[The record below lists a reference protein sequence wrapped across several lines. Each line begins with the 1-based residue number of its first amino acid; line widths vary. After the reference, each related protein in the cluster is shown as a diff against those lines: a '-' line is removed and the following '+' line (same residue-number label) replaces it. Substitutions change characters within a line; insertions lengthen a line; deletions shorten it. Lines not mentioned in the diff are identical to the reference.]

1 MKKLIAF
8 DLDGTLAPSKS
19 LLPNQIGLL
28 LNQLLDHFQVCI
40 ISGGK
45 YDIFVE
51 NVLTNKELD
60 KNKFKN
66 LHLMPT
72 CGTRYYVYENN
83 KWIKVYSEDFSK
95 SEKKQIIEALQKGF
109 EESGYKEI
117 ETYGELIED
126 RESQITLS
134 TLGQDIIRLLGK
146 KGLQI
151 KEDWDPND
159 HKKRIICDLVQPL
172 IPEFEVKVGG
182 LTSIDV
188 TKPGIDKAYGM
199 KKIMEHLNIKKEDIL
214 FIGDHLQEGGNDYP
228 VKAFGI
234 DSLEISSWQET
245 AVAIQTILYII
256 K

>member
-19 LLPNQIGLL
+19 LLPDRMGTL

-51 NVLTNKELD
+51 NVLTSKQLD
-60 KNKFKN
+60 NNKFKN

-72 CGTRYYVYENN
+72 CGTRYYSFSDGIWKKIYA
-83 KWIKVYSEDFSK
+83 EDFSDT
-95 SEKKQIIEALQKGF
+95 EKNQIIEALKKGL
-109 EESGYKEI
+109 EESGYLEKQ
-117 ETYGELIED
+117 TYGELIED

-134 TLGQDIIRLLGK
+134 TLGQDIVRNLGA

-151 KEDWDPND
+151 KESWDPD
-159 HKKRIICDLVQPL
+159 DYKKRAICKIVQPL
-172 IPEFEVKVGG
+172 IPQFEVKVGG

-199 KKIMEHLNIKKEDIL
+199 NKLMGHLDITKADIL
-214 FIGDHLQEGGNDYP
+214 FIGDHMQEGGNDYP

-245 AVAIQTILYII
+245 AVAIQTILHVI
-256 K
+256 

>member
-19 LLPNQIGLL
+19 LLPDRMGTLL
-28 LNQLLDHFQVCI
+28 SQLLDHFQVCI

-51 NVLTNKELD
+51 NALASKQLD
-60 KNKFKN
+60 GNKFKN

-72 CGTRYYVYENN
+72 CGTRYYTFSDGIW
-83 KWIKVYSEDFSK
+83 KKIYSEDFSDT
-95 SEKKQIIEALQKGF
+95 EKQQIIEALKKGF
-109 EESGYKEI
+109 KESGYQE
-117 ETYGELIED
+117 EQTYGELIED

-134 TLGQDIIRLLGK
+134 TLGQDIVRNLGA

-151 KEDWDPND
+151 KEAWDPDD
-159 HKKRIICDLVQPL
+159 HKKRAICEIVQPL
-172 IPEFEVKVGG
+172 IPQFEVKVGG

-199 KKIMEHLNIKKEDIL
+199 KKLMEHLDINKEDIL
-214 FIGDHLQEGGNDYP
+214 FIGDHMQEGGNDYP

-245 AVAIQTILYII
+245 AVAIQTILYVI
-256 K
+256 